1 MPLYFYER
9 EIPAP
14 LVRKIIGLSLTRV
27 GIYDST
33 HHKFVPRGF
42 APDRRTYETVQ
53 TEAISYGFQSDDT
66 HELVSHVLSSVGTE
80 TLSQFEN
87 VLDLAGDNELPL
99 LTHVRFCEENNG
111 ITELLY
117 IGAQRFYVLSTN
129 RSTLMPGNIIKAR
142 EIPLN
147 LRTQWQF
154 DIYEDFSS
162 ERPSVPEGYKKYQA
176 WFQTS
181 EITEITLFSS
191 PDFFRIIDDE
201 EVFGGELKRTPVK
214 IAPHLAS
221 LINEIKKVLN
231 GSGLD
236 SISFNQQLQF
246 PEYDRLLALA
256 KSKGINT
263 YTLNT
268 LIQVLEKRDVKD
280 YVFTEEDWHVYKT
293 KEQIEEE
300 RREEDARNKARYAE
314 LMSKVKK
321 ELSQIRRRRVALFFD
336 ADGVITVE
344 GQKHINNLR
353 DELERL
359 AEKGYGTK
367 GDVDSQIKAA
377 LDNSKKRPRHNL
389 KVTLWMIATVI
400 VALFVAYSWMTA
412 ASSMQKFNEDSVV
425 LQEMLESEQLDSAKV
440 FIEQSEEAFRPSYL
454 RFIVLRQTHIR
465 ENNLEK
471 SIDDF
476 VTMRVA
482 QIETLI
488 RANRGRIDEYT
499 WGLITEAMEYRPED
513 SRLQELRDQY
523 IRQ

>member
-1 MPLYFYER
+1 MPLYFYDK
-9 EIPAP
+9 EIPAS

-27 GIYDST
+27 GIYDGT

-53 TEAISYGFQSDDT
+53 SEAISYGFQSDDT
-66 HELVSHVLSSVGTE
+66 HELVSHVLSAVGTE
-80 TLSQFEN
+80 TVSQFVS
-87 VLDLAGDNELPL
+87 VLDLAGDNELSP
-99 LTHVRFCEENNG
+99 LTHVRFNEVNNG

-162 ERPSVPEGYKKYQA
+162 SAPSVPEGYKKYQA
-176 WFQTS
+176 WFQT
-181 EITEITLFSS
+181 TEVTDITLYSS
-191 PDFFRIIDDE
+191 PDFFKIIDDE
-201 EVFGGELKRTPVK
+201 DVFGGRLRRTPVRV
-214 IAPHLAS
+214 APPLAS
-221 LINEIKKVLN
+221 LINKIKNVVN
-231 GSGLD
+231 GLGKD
-236 SISFNQQLQF
+236 SLSFNQQF
-246 PEYDRLLALA
+246 PEYDTLLELA
-256 KSKGINT
+256 KGNGINT

-268 LIQVLEKRDVKD
+268 LIQILEKRDVKD

-300 RREEDARNKARYAE
+300 RREEDARNKERYAE
-314 LMSKVKK
+314 LISKVKK
-321 ELSQIRRRRVALFFD
+321 ELAQIRRRKVALFFD

-344 GQKHINNLR
+344 GRKHIDYLR
-353 DELERL
+353 DELECL